1 MRLDH
6 LLSRETRMLDDYR
19 NILLS
24 NQNSESY
31 VLFIFEDSTSIGL
44 WAHSSDG

>member
-24 NQNSESY
+24 NQLRVY
-31 VLFIFEDSTSIGL
+31 ALFILEVSTSVGL